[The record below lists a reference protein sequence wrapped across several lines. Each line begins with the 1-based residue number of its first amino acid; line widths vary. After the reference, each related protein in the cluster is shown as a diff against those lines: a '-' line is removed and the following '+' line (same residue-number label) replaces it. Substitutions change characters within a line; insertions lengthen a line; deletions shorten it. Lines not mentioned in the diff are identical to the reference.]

1 MLKQI
6 LVVEDDPH
14 LRQIYTKLLYYNGFD
29 VLAAATASAGIGIAR
44 SAKPDAILMDYALPD
59 INGLAAAGILHAS
72 PETSEIPVICVS
84 AYDVPHDRAT
94 AAGCQNVL
102 KKPVDGYAL
111 TMAVRDEIGWDD
123 E

>member
-44 SAKPDAILMDYALPD
+44 SVKPDAILMDYALPD